1 MRPFKNN
8 FDFCLD
14 TYDSD
19 LRRGSGEKGG
29 ENWWERLETL
39 VIEVNSTER
48 GRNRGKGGKKDDE
61 RYV

>member
-1 MRPFKNN
+1 MGKV
-8 FDFCLD
+8 
-14 TYDSD
+14 
-19 LRRGSGEKGG
+19 
-29 ENWWERLETL
+29 ETL